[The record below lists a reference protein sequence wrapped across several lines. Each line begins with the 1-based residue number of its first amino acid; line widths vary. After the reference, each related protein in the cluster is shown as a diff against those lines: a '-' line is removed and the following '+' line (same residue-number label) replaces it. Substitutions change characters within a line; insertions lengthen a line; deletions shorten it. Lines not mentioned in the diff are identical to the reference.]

1 MEIILS
7 LVLVALSPLPIQA
20 QLRDLSSFSQD
31 YTRKLSS
38 DQTPI
43 KPKRDISASVAAHS
57 WPSSIFSP
65 LCEAFAYLDKTS
77 SIGNEENEEKNVGN
91 LDSWSFLD
99 AIVKKGGIDVFNSW
113 VGHGEHAADNTDNS
127 VDSDAHKWGYI
138 NSTNL
143 AIESALTLNSLDQ
156 NLLPLALALRAYAPT
171 CEMHRTLAR
180 DAAIAY
186 GLYSPYKSDSVPP
199 AAFAIVS
206 RVTHSKEANKTI
218 ALGRDVVVNGI
229 LLESTLVNLE
239 ALSVSKDDETA
250 SATPIVPEQKPQL
263 LPLPGET
270 YHPEVIK
277 LPPIDYDNPDWREEE
292 AKWNKIK
299 DETVA
304 ILYGQVGTTSFNEFY
319 NMLKDQ
325 KIKFVVRHM
334 GHIAYE
340 EEMKTNIQTSRA
352 IPTALQGYGVR
363 LDIRN
368 VEYKAFD
375 DGPSDKADGDTKQ
388 TTDWSDSMHDPKSPA
403 RNEYL
408 AGVNLHKIMN
418 RIDAAETRALPDDLQ
433 SLQTALLQS
442 HPAQQSSES
451 IVPPAW
457 KRRSLS
463 MQAATAIV
471 SSADPLSTLQ
481 GISQNLPSVA
491 HALSSIQVDD
501 SFKTLAQEAT
511 DLSQKVGAVSPGWG
525 DAPFGFYVNSREVN
539 VERYSFNIFQLLDA
553 IREEDKKLRELE
565 SNVRPVLEA
574 ALGVLMGDGR
584 VSDS

>member
-7 LVLVALSPLPIQA
+7 ILLVVLAPLQIQA
-20 QLRDLSSFSQD
+20 QLRDLSSFTQD
-31 YTRKLSS
+31 YTRTLQS
-38 DQTPI
+38 DQTPL

-77 SIGNEENEEKNVGN
+77 LIGNEENEEKNVGN

-99 AIVKKGGIDVFNSW
+99 AIVKKGGIDAFNSW
-113 VGHGEHAADNTDNS
+113 VRDGAHANNTDNS
-127 VDSDAHKWGYI
+127 VDTDAHKKWGYV

-143 AIESALTLNSLDQ
+143 AIESSLTPNSLDQ

-186 GLYSPYKSDSVPP
+186 GLYSPYEVDSVPP
-199 AAFAIVS
+199 AAFAFIS
-206 RVTHSKEANKTI
+206 RVTHSKETNKTI
-218 ALGRDVVVNGI
+218 ALGTEI
-229 LLESTLVNLE
+229 LVNAMLLDSALARLE
-239 ALSVSKDDETA
+239 ALSVSNDDETA
-250 SATPIVPEQKPQL
+250 SAETAPEQNPQL

-270 YHPEVIK
+270 YHPEVIEP
-277 LPPIDYDNPDWREEE
+277 PPIDYDDPYWREEV
-292 AKWNKIK
+292 AKWNEVK

-304 ILYGQVGTTSFNEFY
+304 ILYGQVGTTLFNEFY
-319 NMLKDQ
+319 NALKDQ

-334 GHIAYE
+334 GHISYE
-340 EEMKTNIQTSRA
+340 EEVKTNMQTPRA

-375 DGPSDKADGDTKQ
+375 DGPSDKADGDTEQ

-418 RIDAAETRALPDDLQ
+418 RFDAGKTTVLPDDLQ

-491 HALSSIQVDD
+491 HALSSIRFDD
-501 SFKTLAQEAT
+501 SLKTLAKEAT
-511 DLSQKVGAVSPGWG
+511 DLSEKVGAVSPGWG
-525 DAPFGFYVNSREVN
+525 DAPFGFYINSREVN
-539 VERYSFNIFQLLDA
+539 VERPSFNIFQLLDI

-584 VSDS
+584 VSGS